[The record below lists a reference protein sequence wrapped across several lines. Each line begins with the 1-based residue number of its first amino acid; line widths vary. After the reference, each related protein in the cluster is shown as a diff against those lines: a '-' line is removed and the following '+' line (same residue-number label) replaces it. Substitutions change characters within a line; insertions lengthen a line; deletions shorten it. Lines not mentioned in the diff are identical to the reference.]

1 MEQPLGAV
9 KLGGTA
15 KLTTIDCVAQSL
27 AVGPIFS
34 AAALGG
40 ILAFLAGG
48 VGPFVII
55 LTTVGILGLG
65 YLISELAKRFSG
77 SGTVYEFIANTLGK
91 KPAVFAAGAYHA
103 AASALVAAIP
113 IVGGIF
119 AKAFCAA
126 HLGFDPPW
134 WVMAIIIGAVIVLL
148 NALGVQVSVK
158 SQLVIIVASL
168 IPFLILAIAIVA
180 DGGPGG
186 NTGSVFNPGNVAEGG
201 SIFKGL
207 MFAILMFVGF
217 ELSAALGEET
227 ENPQKSIPKAVLA
240 TILIVAAFYLITQYV
255 GAIGSGG
262 PNQLPFDFGVL
273 AKEYVGNW
281 LSVLVELA
289 IILDML
295 AVGIG
300 FCAATSRGIFTLA
313 RDGMLPKPLAAV
325 SKRNVPLNAIVLEL
339 ATMVVILVVALAK
352 YGTELNPIE
361 NGDPTIPPGPMVFK
375 AFLVMSTIGA
385 FVISVVYV
393 LLCLGGIVYFSKQG
407 HIRAVIGAVIG
418 LLTAGAGVLA
428 QFISG
433 TAPVGDALW
442 GRHLGLIVLGAVA
455 VWLVLN
461 LMQRPDKVELAG
473 QHAVQHAEH

>member
-40 ILAFLAGG
+40 ILFGLSGG

-55 LTTVGILGLG
+55 LTTIGILGLG
-65 YLISELAKRFSG
+65 YVISELAKRFSG
-77 SGTVYEFIANTLGK
+77 SGTVYEFIANILGK

-119 AKAFCAA
+119 AKNFCAA

-134 WVMAIIIGAVIVLL
+134 WVMAVIIGAIIYVL
-148 NALGVQVSVK
+148 NVLGVQVSVK

-168 IPFLILAIAIVA
+168 IPFLVLAIAIVI

-186 NTGSVFNPGNVAEGG
+186 NSGSSFNPGNVAEGG

-240 TILIVAAFYLITQYV
+240 TILIVAAFYLITQYI

-262 PNQLPFDFGVL
+262 PNELPFEFGAL
-273 AKEYVGNW
+273 GKEYVGNW

-313 RDGMLPKPLAAV
+313 RDGLLPKQLATV
-325 SKRNVPLNAIVLEL
+325 NKRNVPAMAINLEL

-352 YGTELNPIE
+352 YGTKADDT
-361 NGDPTIPPGPMVFK
+361 GFPTVFN

-393 LLCLGGIVYFSKQG
+393 LLCVGGIVYFSKQG
-407 HIRAVIGAVIG
+407 HIRAVIGAVVG

-433 TAPVGDALW
+433 TAPTGDALW
-442 GRHLGLIVLGAVA
+442 GRHLGLIVLAAVA

-461 LMQRPDKVELAG
+461 VMQRPAQVDLAG

>member
-9 KLGGTA
+9 SLGGGA
-15 KLTTIDCVAQSL
+15 KLKTIDCVAQSL

-40 ILAFLAGG
+40 ILALLSGG
-48 VGPFVII
+48 VGPFVIV

-65 YLISELAKRFSG
+65 YLVSELAKRFSG

-134 WVMAIIIGAVIVLL
+134 WVPAIVIAAVIYAL
-148 NALGVQVSVK
+148 NVLGVQVSVK
-158 SQLVIIVASL
+158 SQLAIIVASL
-168 IPFLILAIAIVA
+168 VPFLILAIAILI

-186 NTGSVFNPGNVAEGG
+186 NTTTVFNPSKVAEGG

-217 ELSAALGEET
+217 ELAAALGEET
-227 ENPQKSIPKAVLA
+227 ENPRKSIPTAVLA
-240 TILIVAAFYLITQYV
+240 TILIVAAFYLLTQYV
-255 GAIGSGG
+255 GAIGSESAAS
-262 PNQLPFDFGVL
+262 QYDFGAL
-273 AKEYVGNW
+273 GKQYVGNW
-281 LSVLVELA
+281 LGVLIELA
-289 IILDML
+289 VILDML

-313 RDGMLPKPLAAV
+313 RDGLLPKPLATV
-325 SKRNVPLNAIVLEL
+325 SSRNVPVMAINLEL
-339 ATMVVILVVALAK
+339 VTMAVIAIIALIK
-352 YGTELNPIE
+352 YGTKADDTGFPTVF
-361 NGDPTIPPGPMVFK
+361 NG
-375 AFLVMSTIGA
+375 FLVMSTIGA
-385 FVISVVYV
+385 FVISIVYAM
-393 LLCLGGIVYFSKQG
+393 LCVGGIVFFSKLG
-407 HIRAVIGAVIG
+407 NYKAVIGAVVG

-461 LMQRPDKVELAG
+461 VMQRPERVDLAG
-473 QHAVQHAEH
+473 QHALQHAEH

>member
-40 ILAFLAGG
+40 ILAALSGG

-55 LTTVGILGLG
+55 LTTIGILGIG

-77 SGTVYEFIANTLGK
+77 SGTVYEFIANILGK

-119 AKAFCAA
+119 AKLFCAA

-134 WVMAIIIGAVIVLL
+134 WVMAIIIGAIIYAL
-148 NALGVQVSVK
+148 NVLGVQVSVK

-168 IPFLILAIAIVA
+168 VPFIILAIAIVI

-240 TILIVAAFYLITQYV
+240 TILIVAAFYVITQYV

-262 PNQLPFDFGVL
+262 PNELPFDFGAL
-273 AKEYVGNW
+273 GKEYVGNW
-281 LSVLVELA
+281 LGVLIELA

-313 RDGMLPKPLAAV
+313 RDGLLPKQLASV
-325 SKRNVPLNAIVLEL
+325 NSRKVPAMAINLEL
-339 ATMVVILVVALAK
+339 VTMVVILVIALIK
-352 YGTELNPIE
+352 YGTKADDGFPR
-361 NGDPTIPPGPMVFK
+361 VFN

-385 FVISVVYV
+385 FVISLVYV
-393 LLCLGGIVYFSKQG
+393 MLCIGGIVFFSKVG
-407 HIRAVIGAVIG
+407 NMKAVAGSVIGV
-418 LLTAGAGVLA
+418 LTAGAGVLA

-433 TAPVGDALW
+433 TAPTGDALW
-442 GRHLGLIVLGAVA
+442 GRHLGLIVLAAVA

-461 LMQRPDKVELAG
+461 IMQRPQQVDLAG

>member
-1 MEQPLGAV
+1 MELPVGATS
-9 KLGGTA
+9 LGGA
-15 KLTTIDCVAQSL
+15 KLKTIDCIAQSL

-40 ILAFLAGG
+40 ILFALAGG
-48 VGPFVII
+48 VGPFVIV
-55 LTTVGILGLG
+55 LTTVGILGIG
-65 YLISELAKRFSG
+65 YLVSELAKRFSG
-77 SGTVYEFIANTLGK
+77 SGTVYEYVANTLGR

-103 AASALVAAIP
+103 AASSLVAGVP

-119 AKAFCAA
+119 AKNFCAA

-134 WVMAIIIGAVIVLL
+134 WVMAFVVAAVIFAL

-158 SQLVIIVASL
+158 SQLAIIAASL
-168 IPFLILAIAIVA
+168 VPFVILIVKIVA
-180 DGGPGG
+180 DGGVAG
-186 NTGSVFNPGNVAEGG
+186 NTASVFNPSKVAAGG

-217 ELSAALGEET
+217 ELAAALGEET
-227 ENPQKSIPKAVLA
+227 ENPGRSIPIAVLA
-240 TILIVAAFYLITQYV
+240 TILIVAVFYIATQYA
-255 GAIGSGG
+255 GSIGSGG
-262 PNQLPFDFGVL
+262 PDQIPFDFGVL
-273 AKEYVGNW
+273 AKVYVGNW

-313 RDGMLPKPLAAV
+313 RDGLLPQPLAAV
-325 SKRNVPLNAIVLEL
+325 SKRGAPVTALGLEL
-339 ATMVVILVVALAK
+339 VTMIVITIVALIK
-352 YGTELNPIE
+352 YGTKLDAT
-361 NGDPTIPPGPMVFK
+361 GFPTAFN

-385 FVISVVYV
+385 FVISIVYAM
-393 LLCLGGIVYFSKQG
+393 LCVGGIVYFSRRN
-407 HIRAVIGAVIG
+407 HYRAVVGAAVG

-428 QFISG
+428 QFVNG

-442 GRHLGLIVLGAVA
+442 GRHLGLAVIVVVGA
-455 VWLVLN
+455 WLALN
-461 LMQRPDKVELAG
+461 IATRADRVELAG
-473 QHAVQHAEH
+473 AHALQHAEH